1 MSILKRLGLCASFP
15 VKVDLNNTTIKAFV
29 GASMLFPA
37 RAMAAAGWESE
48 ATTMFS
54 ELESGLVSFVAPVI
68 GIGIIVYGIWAMVTG
83 RIDIMRLAQLV
94 GGGALV
100 MFGPTALRTLVGAG
114 S

>member
-1 MSILKRLGLCASFP
+1 MNTSKRLGLCASSP
-15 VKVDLNNTTIKAFV
+15 VKGDFNKIAIKAFV
-29 GASMLFPA
+29 SAAMLCPA

-83 RIDIMRLAQLV
+83 RIDITRLAQLV

-100 MFGPTALRTLVGAG
+100 VFGPTALRTLVGAG

>member
-1 MSILKRLGLCASFP
+1 MSILNRLGLCASSP
-15 VKVDLNNTTIKAFV
+15 VKVDLNKIAIKVFV
-29 GASMLFPA
+29 SASMLFPA
-37 RAMAAAGWESE
+37 RSMAAAGWESE